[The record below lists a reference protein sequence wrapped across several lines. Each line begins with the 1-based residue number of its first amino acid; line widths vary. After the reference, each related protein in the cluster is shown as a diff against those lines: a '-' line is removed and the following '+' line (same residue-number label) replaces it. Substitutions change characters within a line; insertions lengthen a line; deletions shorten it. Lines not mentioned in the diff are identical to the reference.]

1 MEQDQPLE
9 GDLAEKQETDAV
21 PEVPTD
27 GEVASLGGVEGEQHE
42 DKPELETAESRP
54 GTYW

>member
-27 GEVASLGGVEGEQHE
+27 GEVASLGGVEGEQQ
-42 DKPELETAESRP
+42 DKPALETKESIP